1 MRLQCRVADT
11 VFSSHRSFSACYHRC
26 GCLLLAES
34 LCNTPNR
41 PTPKVKNQLT
51 NARHTV
57 IAHRRWI
64 YLHPKGQRHAIISFE
79 HRRQLDR
86 CCADLDRPAG
96 RTAEATILRL
106 QCDTAIRGTVRTAL
120 VLAWCTR
127 RGRLNSFSLPGLSPI
142 TRPHVVLRRIPVL
155 APCLPTA
162 VSLALVVAV
171 APLSL

>member
-86 CCADLDRPAG
+86 CCADLDRRPGARPRQLFSACSVIRPYGVLYVLLWSLRGVRAG
-96 RTAEATILRL
+96 
-106 QCDTAIRGTVRTAL
+106 GT
-120 VLAWCTR
+120 
-127 RGRLNSFSLPGLSPI
+127 
-142 TRPHVVLRRIPVL
+142 
-155 APCLPTA
+155 
-162 VSLALVVAV
+162 
-171 APLSL
+171 